1 MRRIASVAISIAI
14 AAAALVA
21 VPAAANAVPVFDDGL
36 LDTAYSTAMGTGPGS
51 ATRVLTV
58 AAQSDGRVVAAG
70 IFTTFNSVAA
80 PYIVRLNSDG
90 SPDTAF
96 TTAQGTGLNGN
107 VTRVAVQADG
117 KILVGG
123 DFTKIN
129 DVNTVGL
136 ARLNPDGSPDTAFN
150 AGIVAG
156 GDNSGFNGYVLALK
170 QQSDGK
176 ILAGGTFTALNGVTR
191 PNLVRLNT
199 DGTVDEAFDTA
210 LAGAT
215 SVAINDIA
223 LQANGNILLGTIA
236 PTALMRLTP
245 AGAVDTSFT
254 TAQGAGFN
262 DEVKS
267 IGQQSDGSIVV
278 GGYFTGFDG
287 GGTQAQ
293 AAGHIARLSADGVL
307 DTTFT
312 TNAALD
318 DNVFSL
324 AIQADD
330 AIVADGDILK
340 TYATKSQR
348 VVRLAADGTF
358 DTAYASNVGDGP
370 DNRVY
375 SIALTPNGQAVVGGS
390 METFDSVASK
400 YIARLDGPAVNIASI
415 SPTTGP
421 LAGGPVLTVRG
432 SGFTGTPVVTVGGI
446 TCTSPTVVDATTLT
460 CVLGA
465 HAAGTVD
472 VSVVNAGVT
481 LHLPGAFTYSATT
494 ALSVTSGVAQSC
506 AITAARNLDCWG
518 NGNARQTTPPTGTFT
533 QASSG
538 YYHGCA
544 VATDASLACWG
555 GGLSGSNFGQAT
567 PPSTGAYSQVSA
579 GVGHSCAVVNDGTVT
594 CWGRNTSGESTAPAG
609 TFTQVSNGGD
619 WNSGSPI
626 DLSCGVHTGGTLA
639 CWGDNTDGRATPPAG
654 TYTQVSV
661 GYTFA
666 CAVNTNHRVVC
677 WGTDTDSVIST
688 ATSSPAL
695 EVSTGGGYACAR
707 LLNASITCWGG
718 NSYGSTSQTPAGSV
732 TSLGTGYHH
741 SCAVT
746 VSQAMKCWGFNHRG
760 QLGFELEPQGFY
772 TTSPPTA
779 GTTLSSYS
787 LQLEVKP
794 YLQTYPTMFR
804 PPVTTFAVTDG
815 ALPSG
820 VTLSSSGLL
829 SGMPTT
835 AGDYSFEVTSTSLW
849 GTRAATFLLT
859 IAPADV
865 TVTADSPT
873 SITPGTSIPLI
884 GYTTDPATVVGDW
897 SVAPTCAV
905 YASSDSGFAT
915 ALTGTQPA
923 GTYVTHCSGGT
934 STSYNPTSYVN
945 GSLVIDGSVPTV
957 GVTSLPV
964 FESGLGFTVK
974 WTASGGVTSITNT
987 DVRYRKA
994 LWNASLPNTYTTWKS
1009 RVTARSATFTG
1020 TQGYKYCFST
1030 RARNLIGNLSG
1041 WSAEK
1046 CTIVPFDERTL
1057 ATTGAWTKSTP
1068 SGWVA
1073 KTALQTTTKGAAL
1086 RTKKSVSVK
1095 RIGLIALKCKDCGS
1109 VTVQV
1114 GTFKKTVSLAGGSKA
1129 GTRTL
1134 FTIVL
1139 PSKKT
1144 GKIAIIVTSKSG
1156 KVVKIDGLDL
1166 STT

>member
-1 MRRIASVAISIAI
+1 MRRITSVAISIAI

-21 VPAAANAVPVFDDGL
+21 VPGAANAVPVFDDGL

-51 ATRVLTV
+51 GTRVISV

-170 QQSDGK
+170 QQPDGK

-191 PNLVRLNT
+191 ANLVRLNT

-223 LQANGNILLGTIA
+223 LQTNGSILLGTIA

-312 TNAALD
+312 ATAALD

-446 TCTSPTVVDATTLT
+446 TCTSPVVVDATTLT

-481 LHLPGAFTYSATT
+481 LHLPSAFTYSATT

-865 TVTADSPT
+865 TVTAGSPT

-934 STSYNPTSYVN
+934 STSYNPTSYVD

-957 GVTSLPV
+957 GVTTLPV
-964 FESGLGFTVK
+964 FESGLGFPVAWSAT
-974 WTASGGVTSITNT
+974 GGVSSITNT

-1009 RVTARSATFTG
+1009 GVTARSATFTG